1 MGKAVRKDK
10 GILRKLN
17 VEIDGIPA
25 VILGVTKP
33 QGHFIYVHINVVT
46 KEVFYVGQG
55 VNSRFK
61 GGSRG
66 KWWRDT
72 ARKYGVEIDVIV
84 DNLSKEE
91 ANQLEVCLI
100 KYFGRKDLGSGTLV
114 NHTDGGDGGVGV
126 IVKEDTRKRLS
137 ERNTGIGNGN
147 ADVTQY
153 TFVNI
158 NTNQEMV
165 CTRVEFKKTIGVTCA
180 TLFMENPNKTKRG
193 WYLKGE
199 LTPFEIENLLKQGN
213 GLSNPKAD
221 KNVYTFI
228 HTVTNESF
236 TGTRI
241 DFQQKYNQNVYHL
254 FTSNSSKT
262 VKKWK
267 VLKQ

>member
-1 MGKAVRKDK
+1 MSKTIRKDK

-25 VILGVTKP
+25 VILTTNKP
-33 QGHFIYVHINVVT
+33 QGHFVYLHINSIN

-72 ARKYGVEIDVIV
+72 ARKYGVEIDIVV

-91 ANQLEVCLI
+91 ANQFEIYLI
-100 KYFGRKDLGSGTLV
+100 KYFGRKDLGLGTLV
-114 NHTDGGDGGVGV
+114 NHTDGGDGGIGV
-126 IVKEDTRKRLS
+126 VVKEETRKKLS
-137 ERNTGIGNGN
+137 KVNKGAGNGN
-147 ADVTQY
+147 ADANQY

-158 NTNQEMV
+158 STNQEIT
-165 CTRVEFKKTIGVTCA
+165 CTRVEFKEKTGVSCS
-180 TLFMENPNKTKRG
+180 TLFMDNSNKTKKG
-193 WYLKGE
+193 WYLKGN
-199 LTPFEIENLLKQGN
+199 LTTPEVENLLKQGR

-221 KNVYTFI
+221 KNIYTFI
-228 HTVTNESF
+228 HTLTNEIF
-236 TGTRI
+236 KGTRT
-241 DFQQKYNQNVYHL
+241 DFQQKYDQNMDHL
-254 FTSNSSKT
+254 FTSNPSKT